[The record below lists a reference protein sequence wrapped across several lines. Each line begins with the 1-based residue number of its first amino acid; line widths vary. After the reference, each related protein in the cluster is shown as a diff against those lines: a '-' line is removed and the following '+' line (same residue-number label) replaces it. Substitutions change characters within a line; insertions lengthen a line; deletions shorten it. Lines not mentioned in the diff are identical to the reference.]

1 MKKIILAII
10 IIAIIVVLIMCSKIL
25 LKNQKNN
32 TNNSEVKMADNEEVE
47 DTINETI
54 NETTKENNNEVII
67 EVNNTN
73 LIVELEDN
81 TATKSLIEKLKE
93 NDIIINAKEYGNFE
107 KVGDLAFSLPTS
119 DKRITTEPGEIVLY
133 QGNQISFFYNSNTWS
148 YTKIGKVKNVSQ
160 EELKNILGSGDVTL
174 KFKLEN

>member
-10 IIAIIVVLIMCSKIL
+10 IIAIVVGIIICSKAL
-25 LKNQKNN
+25 MKKQNEN

-67 EVNNTN
+67 EVNSTN

-107 KVGDLAFSLPTS
+107 KVGDLGFSLPTS